1 METKIF
7 ATLLR
12 ISSKKVLEKQISFLY
27 FLTKICLGVHSN
39 NTLSKLSSDIRF
51 QCAFTACVFKELTLV
66 GSNQR
71 NYFENTNIFHKKHY
85 YLSSIKKVLTQ
96 KCKILKNDCLLCY
109 SKTLCVI
116 TLKTQM
122 HAVNAR

>member
-27 FLTKICLGVHSN
+27 FLTKTCLRVHSN

-51 QCAFTACVFKELTLV
+51 QFAFIACVCVFKVLTLV

-71 NYFENTNIFHKKHY
+71 NYFENANIFHKKPP
-85 YLSSIKKVLTQ
+85 
-96 KCKILKNDCLLCY
+96 
-109 SKTLCVI
+109 
-116 TLKTQM
+116 
-122 HAVNAR
+122 AV